1 MNCVDDNSLGGQLNP
16 VHNNFELK
24 KAMFNRKNC
33 VIYTVGT
40 FKIEEQNLYE
50 LEIRNIKLV
59 GLAFAQIKYKS
70 KNKEQKKSS
79 INIIFDELH
88 EIPLNISVGIDMN
101 LEQEDKYI
109 SGGMQ

>member
-24 KAMFNRKNC
+24 KAMFSRKNC
-33 VIYTVGT
+33 VIYTVET

-59 GLAFAQIKYKS
+59 GLAFAQMKYKP
-70 KNKEQKKSS
+70 KEKEQKKSS

-88 EIPLNISVGIDMN
+88 EMPLNISVGIDMN